1 MMFANSIS
9 RSSCQLS
16 PLIVRVSFV
25 IAVSVASLTSKKFEV
40 HKNDE
45 IENEKK
51 KNTYAFIYIIHY
63 K

>member
-1 MMFANSIS
+1 
-9 RSSCQLS
+9 
-16 PLIVRVSFV
+16 V

-51 KNTYAFIYIIHY
+51 KKIHMHLYI
-63 K
+63 

>member
-1 MMFANSIS
+1 
-9 RSSCQLS
+9 
-16 PLIVRVSFV
+16 V

-51 KNTYAFIYIIHY
+51 KYICIYIY
-63 K
+63 NPL